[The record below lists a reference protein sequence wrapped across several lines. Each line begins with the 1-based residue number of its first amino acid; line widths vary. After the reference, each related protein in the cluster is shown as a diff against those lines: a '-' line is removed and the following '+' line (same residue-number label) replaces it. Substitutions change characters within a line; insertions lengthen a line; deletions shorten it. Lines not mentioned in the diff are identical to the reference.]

1 MHAFARTLFPICRS
15 LSGDGVRTTLGFIK
29 SIAPQLTV
37 HEVPSGTTAFDWTV
51 PDEWNI
57 RTAYIEGPGGQR
69 VVDFADNNLHVVGYS
84 IPVNTTLDL
93 EELQNH
99 LHSLPDKPEV
109 IPYVTSYYKRNWGF
123 CLAHRERQKLTA
135 GNYKIV
141 IDSDLKPGSLTYGEL
156 LIPGQS
162 KDEILLS
169 TYVCHPS
176 MANNELSGPVIAT
189 FLAKWISSA
198 KRKYTYRIV
207 FVPETIGTVVYLSRF
222 LEHLKKSVQ
231 AGFVLTC
238 CGDDGRFSFMPSRT
252 GNTYADKVARRV
264 LSEHAP
270 DFIEYSF
277 LQRGSDERQYCSPLV
292 DLPIASIMRSKYHEY
307 PEYHTSADNLD
318 FVTATGLSSTLTL
331 YAKVVESLEQN
342 RIPRAVVVGEPQL
355 GKRGLYPDVGGQI
368 DQNSVSALLDL
379 LAYADGS
386 NDLLDI
392 SRVTGHELSTLES
405 LTNTLIAHGILTTNF
420 SHD

>member
-1 MHAFARTLFPICRS
+1 M
-15 LSGDGVRTTLGFIK
+15 
-29 SIAPQLTV
+29 
-37 HEVPSGTTAFDWTV
+37 
-51 PDEWNI
+51 
-57 RTAYIEGPGGQR
+57 
-69 VVDFADNNLHVVGYS
+69 
-84 IPVNTTLDL
+84 
-93 EELQNH
+93 
-99 LHSLPDKPEV
+99 
-109 IPYVTSYYKRNWGF
+109 
-123 CLAHRERQKLTA
+123 
-135 GNYKIV
+135 
-141 IDSDLKPGSLTYGEL
+141 
-156 LIPGQS
+156 
-162 KDEILLS
+162 
-169 TYVCHPS
+169 
-176 MANNELSGPVIAT
+176 
-189 FLAKWISSA
+189 
-198 KRKYTYRIV
+198 
-207 FVPETIGTVVYLSRF
+207 
-222 LEHLKKSVQ
+222 
-231 AGFVLTC
+231 
-238 CGDDGRFSFMPSRT
+238 
-252 GNTYADKVARRV
+252 

-368 DQNSVSALLDL
+368 DQKSVSALLDL

>member
-1 MHAFARTLFPICRS
+1 MLFRSFLKGLNVSDSRLIDGLASGETMHAFARTLFPICRS
-15 LSGDGVRTTLGFIK
+15 LTGDGVRTTLGFIK

-57 RTAYIEGPGGQR
+57 RTAYIEGPDGQR

-109 IPYVTSYYKRNWGF
+109 IPYVTTYYKRNWGF

-238 CGDDGRFSFMPSRT
+238 CGDDGLL
-252 GNTYADKVARRV
+252 AA
-264 LSEHAP
+264 
-270 DFIEYSF
+270 
-277 LQRGSDERQYCSPLV
+277 V
-292 DLPIASIMRSKYHEY
+292 DCCGEKLPIVGAR
-307 PEYHTSADNLD
+307 L
-318 FVTATGLSSTLTL
+318 
-331 YAKVVESLEQN
+331 AK
-342 RIPRAVVVGEPQL
+342 AC
-355 GKRGLYPDVGGQI
+355 
-368 DQNSVSALLDL
+368 AW
-379 LAYADGS
+379 
-386 NDLLDI
+386 I
-392 SRVTGHELSTLES
+392 S
-405 LTNTLIAHGILTTNF
+405 
-420 SHD
+420 D